1 MITYGLGTYTVY
13 TGSTQSDPKKP
24 KAGINIPIDLSKEE
38 YDKVWNAIS
47 KVKNTF
53 RYTAIFS
60 ATTWNYDD
68 LANTVNSYL
77 QAFTQK
83 DINFLGSRDITLNI
97 NKEVLNVLT
106 SFRFYTD
113 FIDKNLRDD
122 FGNKSEMPANF
133 EQYCSNEYDTNF
145 SYRFIN
151 QLRNYAQHK
160 GLVVSLVDFNKHL
173 DKKDNRTVKNNLR
186 IYTNRRELLDDK
198 KFKKEVKAELVNQPD
213 QIDLMEHLPKWMNS
227 LARIHYQLMH
237 DLIPTSLSYALFV
250 IEQIYKLNYDKK
262 DNSVVPILST
272 IDHPEDNTKGML
284 TPSFIPLPVE
294 DAQNIIKYCKEH
306 DLMND

>member
-1 MITYGLGTYTVY
+1 ML
-13 TGSTQSDPKKP
+13 
-24 KAGINIPIDLSKEE
+24 
-38 YDKVWNAIS
+38 
-47 KVKNTF
+47 
-53 RYTAIFS
+53 
-60 ATTWNYDD
+60 
-68 LANTVNSYL
+68 
-77 QAFTQK
+77 
-83 DINFLGSRDITLNI
+83 
-97 NKEVLNVLT
+97 
-106 SFRFYTD
+106 
-113 FIDKNLRDD
+113 
-122 FGNKSEMPANF
+122 ANF

-262 DNSVVPILST
+262 D
-272 IDHPEDNTKGML
+272 
-284 TPSFIPLPVE
+284 
-294 DAQNIIKYCKEH
+294 
-306 DLMND
+306 